1 MIQVFWFIVFAN
13 SALLAILCRVK
24 LLEALRAIGWLLPL
38 MVWIISSV
46 YWSAYPDL
54 TIRRAA
60 REELELICIVL
71 LMCTYSRP
79 TEPLRIIF
87 LSFVTILLF
96 DLASLAFPSFSFSS
110 NPTGFRGIHGQKN
123 VAGEF
128 YFLALPLF
136 ILAIF
141 DRTIAVGR
149 RTAMLASI
157 CAAPLLLLSNSK
169 TAIGLFAV
177 TSFCLIAARAFRRM
191 GEYTA
196 VLALIY
202 FLIGAIAAII
212 VFAAG
217 LADTVASLTG
227 DATLTGRTT
236 VWRYVLSRWE
246 ESPYVGQ
253 GYGALWSVG
262 PQSEANLRAG
272 QLNWTMNEAHNGYLD
287 VLAQTGIIGVLFLGI
302 FLCAALPTVLFAR
315 ESNTLNAWKYYG
327 TYVMIGVVLVN
338 ITESTLVKAGAG
350 DWLLFVATFATVGL
364 SRRPANFPQTP
375 VGKTGSSLISV
386 SA

>member
-1 MIQVFWFIVFAN
+1 
-13 SALLAILCRVK
+13 
-24 LLEALRAIGWLLPL
+24 
-38 MVWIISSV
+38 
-46 YWSAYPDL
+46 
-54 TIRRAA
+54 
-60 REELELICIVL
+60 
-71 LMCTYSRP
+71 
-79 TEPLRIIF
+79 
-87 LSFVTILLF
+87 
-96 DLASLAFPSFSFSS
+96 
-110 NPTGFRGIHGQKN
+110 
-123 VAGEF
+123 
-128 YFLALPLF
+128 
-136 ILAIF
+136 
-141 DRTIAVGR
+141 
-149 RTAMLASI
+149 
-157 CAAPLLLLSNSK
+157 
-169 TAIGLFAV
+169 
-177 TSFCLIAARAFRRM
+177 M